1 MVSEQNKAV
10 AARMRELRDI
20 MEMSEADFAKICG
33 VTVER
38 YRELESGNTEIPISI
53 MFSLEKAYSQCKG
66 SGLCAPL
73 HRASL

>member
-20 MEMSEADFAKICG
+20 MEMSEEEFAEICG

-53 MFSLEKAYSQCKG
+53 MF
-66 SGLCAPL
+66 
-73 HRASL
+73 